1 MAKAKAKK
9 PAAKKPAAKKPAAT
23 KKSAAKKPAATKK
36 PAAKTPAATKKPAA
50 KKPVA
55 KKPAAKTRV
64 AEPEST
70 PKRKIG
76 GERKRAAPSIDTL
89 GPTEVL
95 GRIALHARAEGEPGD
110 ELPVLLARLQEVATA
125 ALVPAMFGVLEDDD
139 PHGVLWS
146 VFYLLEG
153 FDDTYLA
160 GLVDALPA
168 LRERAPGWADTAL
181 LRIIN
186 TRGEPEDCIGAFV
199 ALAKRRR
206 APARK
211 ELVTALRE
219 LAGGDEPLA
228 PIQKRAITE
237 MLDALDR

>member
-1 MAKAKAKK
+1 V
-9 PAAKKPAAKKPAAT
+9 
-23 KKSAAKKPAATKK
+23 
-36 PAAKTPAATKKPAA
+36 A
-50 KKPVA
+50 KKPVRKA
-55 KKPAAKTRV
+55 APAALLPAPTPV
-64 AEPEST
+64 A
-70 PKRKIG
+70 KRKIG
-76 GERKRAAPSIDTL
+76 GERKRAAPSLDSL
-89 GPTEVL
+89 SPTELL

-110 ELPVLLARLQEVATA
+110 ELPALLSRLQDVGTA

-153 FDDTYLA
+153 FDDDYLA

-199 ALAKRRR
+199 ALAKRKRG
-206 APARK
+206 PERK
-211 ELVTALRE
+211 ELVTALEE
-219 LAGGDEPLA
+219 LAAGSEPLA

-237 MLDALDR
+237 MLDTLRGKS